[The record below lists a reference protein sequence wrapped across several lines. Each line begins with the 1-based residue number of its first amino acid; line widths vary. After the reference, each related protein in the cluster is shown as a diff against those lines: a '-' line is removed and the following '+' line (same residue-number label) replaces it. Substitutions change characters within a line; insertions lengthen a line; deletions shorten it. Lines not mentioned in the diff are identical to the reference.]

1 MILNIGISSIFALIY
16 FLEPNKRRMN
26 GECKDQSKKNKIS
39 DIVYCYKITNTNK
52 MMLQLGQNTLD
63 CIILKRNGLRYYS
76 LSMEFLTII

>member
-52 MMLQLGQNTLD
+52 MML
-63 CIILKRNGLRYYS
+63 
-76 LSMEFLTII
+76 